1 MGDSTPPHRQ
11 GTFMQPAFAPRRGPI
26 LMKTPNHRQQAVR
39 RRLAAICA
47 VLGLALASGLIGSLI
62 HPASQ
67 VSSRPATGPFSYIPA
82 Q

>member
-1 MGDSTPPHRQ
+1 
-11 GTFMQPAFAPRRGPI
+11 MQRAFAPRRGPI
-26 LMKTPNHRQQAVR
+26 LMKTPTHRQEAVR
-39 RRLAAICA
+39 RRLVVVCA

-62 HPASQ
+62 RPSSH